1 MSEIPLEG
9 PEVPLEE
16 VQALS
21 ALDKAFQEA
30 LAKAPLDHV
39 LHRVM
44 AMFPRIPVEIDTSRF
59 HSRVQKVSVSMP
71 EDLVAAVRDRTGAG
85 GFSRYVAEAVEEKLR
100 LELMDQYAAEL
111 EAANGPVT
119 PEELEEA
126 MREWPDYEG

>member
-21 ALDKAFQEA
+21 ALEKAFQEA
-30 LAKAPLDHV
+30 LAKAPLEHV
-39 LHRVM
+39 LHQLMVM
-44 AMFPRIPVEIDTSRF
+44 IPKIPVEIEPSRF

-71 EDLVAAVRDRTGAG
+71 EDLVAAVRERTGAG

-119 PEELEEA
+119 AEELEEA

>member
-21 ALDKAFQEA
+21 ALEKAFQEA

-44 AMFPRIPVEIDTSRF
+44 AMFPKSPAEIDTSRF